1 MGSVTESALR
11 YSVSGQPR
19 IRGLAAPVPNQCGT
33 GRVQVGCWRLGPTAL
48 LGLGFVLFGS
58 QVPIFLEWLDWLL
71 IESPGELSQG
81 RLPAYITRIHG
92 AYEPPAIWLG
102 LVIVTIAVSLF
113 LRFRLKL
120 VLRSFLSLMSY
131 LVFLMLAVLELRSVQ
146 IVVEAKDYILVPLL
160 LGGTIF
166 LTFKSKDW
174 PIQENQLTID
184 VPDRP
189 LAS

>member
-1 MGSVTESALR
+1 
-11 YSVSGQPR
+11 
-19 IRGLAAPVPNQCGT
+19 
-33 GRVQVGCWRLGPTAL
+33 
-48 LGLGFVLFGS
+48 
-58 QVPIFLEWLDWLL
+58 
-71 IESPGELSQG
+71 
-81 RLPAYITRIHG
+81 
-92 AYEPPAIWLG
+92 
-102 LVIVTIAVSLF
+102 
-113 LRFRLKL
+113 
-120 VLRSFLSLMSY
+120 MSY